1 MMTDHG
7 TIKIDLRLAPGTLEK
22 DNRSYALG
30 IASLI
35 GYVNWR

>member
-1 MMTDHG
+1 MKTDHG
-7 TIKIDLRLAPGTLEK
+7 IIKIDLRLAQGTRAK